1 MVVVDRRCYLP
12 GGCLQHGSEILHFNE
27 AKLAGA
33 VSCARPSSQSCAVGI
48 AEGCGGRI
56 ASASRPSPRE
66 HKDERQVAVL
76 INHVGQSVVLVANLE
91 VVRSPP
97 AALEEC
103 EALVELIVLRSIDLG
118 EIGIEGSRRST
129 SWQLQTRRQ
138 YGPGVID
145 RAFTRVLKTEVNA
158 LRGPA
163 KVVIVVEEVA
173 VTRGGDDVR
182 GDRDIATNVISR
194 VRVGVAKA
202 VRKLR
207 QRSVHRQ
214 I

>member
-1 MVVVDRRCYLP
+1 MVVVDSRCYLP

-27 AKLAGA
+27 SKLAGA
-33 VSCARPSSQSCAVGI
+33 VSCARPSSQSCAVGS

-56 ASASRPSPRE
+56 ASTPRPSPRE

-103 EALVELIVLRSIDLG
+103 EALVELVVLRSIDLG

-129 SWQLQTRRQ
+129 SRQLQTRRHRHAC
-138 YGPGVID
+138 VIAD
-145 RAFTRVLKTEVNA
+145 SSHAVTSAGARVLKTEVNA

-173 VTRGGDDVR
+173 VARGGDDVR

-194 VRVGVAKA
+194 VRVGV
-202 VRKLR
+202 
-207 QRSVHRQ
+207 
-214 I
+214 